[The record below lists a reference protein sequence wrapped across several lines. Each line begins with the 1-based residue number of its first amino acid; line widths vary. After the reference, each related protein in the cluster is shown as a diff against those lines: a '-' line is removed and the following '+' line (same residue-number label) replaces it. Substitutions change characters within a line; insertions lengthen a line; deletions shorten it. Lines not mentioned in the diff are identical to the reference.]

1 MALITPISSAIASPA
16 NGVASINNT
25 VGSALGET
33 RSSGASSFESAIGDA
48 LTELNNQQL
57 YADQLARDA
66 ATGQLQ
72 NIEDYMMAATEAQL
86 STQLT
91 VAFRNK
97 AVEAFNEIMRMQV

>member
-1 MALITPISSAIASPA
+1 MALISPITSAFASPTPAVSQVA
-16 NGVASINNT
+16 NSAGSSI
-25 VGSALGET
+25 GSA
-33 RSSGASSFESAIGDA
+33 RSDGASSFESAIGDA
-48 LTELNNQQL
+48 LTELNDKQL

-66 ATGQLQ
+66 ATGKLQ